1 MDWVKP
7 LFCEIYNIFMEI
19 KKILVALDG
28 SKNSQRALEMA
39 IVLAKRPKDKTFSTK
54 AKKQI
59 LSPRTILGV
68 YVKPWL
74 Q

>member
-1 MDWVKP
+1 
-7 LFCEIYNIFMEI
+7 MEI

-54 AKKQI
+54 AEKQI
-59 LSPRTILGV
+59 LSPRTILGAV
-68 YVKPWL
+68 SYTHLTLPTTPYV
-74 Q
+74 